1 MNEERTFIPRTDI
14 LIFTLDEQRY
24 ALSLTTVERVVRAV
38 EIMPWPEAA
47 GPMLGMVNVQG
58 HVIPVVNL
66 RRRLNLPEREITLS
80 DRFIIV
86 QTAKQRVVLVVDE
99 INDVFTQATARSLA
113 TEPNMPETA
122 YEGMVKFEDNITPIL
137 NLDQLLA

>member
-1 MNEERTFIPRTDI
+1 MNEAQTFTPRNGI

-24 ALSLTTVERVVRAV
+24 ALPLAAVERVVRAV
-38 EIMPWPEAA
+38 EVMPWPEA
-47 GPMLGMVNVQG
+47 GGLMMGMVNVQG
-58 HVIPVVNL
+58 QVIPVANL
-66 RRRLNLPEREITLS
+66 RQRLNLPEREIALS

-86 QTAKQRVVLVVDE
+86 QTAKQRVILVVDE
-99 INDVFTQATARSLA
+99 INDVFTQAATKSLA
-113 TEPNMPETA
+113 TEPNMPEIA